1 MSERRVR
8 IYPDEGLVYI
18 PKHIL
23 RALNTRELMLRETEG
38 VLVLYTPDMTP
49 ELVSKALDIIK
60 EELRLRAL
68 MTM

>member
-1 MSERRVR
+1 MR

-18 PKHIL
+18 PKRIL
-23 RALNTRELMLRETEG
+23 RALNTRELVLRETEG

-60 EELRLRAL
+60 EELRLRTL
-68 MTM
+68 IVR